1 MRKSAKE
8 ELTSTIKLKATVL
21 SVNKEINSVT
31 VSSFRSIFDEVST
44 MDVVIEKIMVSA

>member
-8 ELTSTIKLKATVL
+8 ELTSTIKLKAIVL

-31 VSSFRSIFDEVST
+31 VSFFRSIFDEVST